1 MYFDIMKLRIQ
12 NNLNTN
18 NNNFD
23 FKKFKNEIAELIK
36 SNNHKKVLESQKEY
50 YSMKSDNEIDYNIN
64 FMAPNTSKNL
74 NEIFNNYN
82 LNMNNFYDKNLI
94 KSRSAERFNFNN
106 MEYNYNSPNIDN
118 YNKDLNNLL
127 FHQYLN
133 QRENNQRI
141 SEELNDIKNE
151 IKIGLNRIEIEQK
164 HKLNNLSLLL
174 SQNKNKNILPPL
186 FNKMIN
192 KKNNYHSLLNN
203 TNIGYQRKPKNT
215 FRKNKSENYKM
226 KLKLLTKINDSDAD
240 V

>member
-1 MYFDIMKLRIQ
+1 
-12 NNLNTN
+12 
-18 NNNFD
+18 
-23 FKKFKNEIAELIK
+23 
-36 SNNHKKVLESQKEY
+36 
-50 YSMKSDNEIDYNIN
+50 
-64 FMAPNTSKNL
+64 MAPNTSKNL

-82 LNMNNFYDKNLI
+82 LNMNYFYDKNLI

-215 FRKNKSENYKM
+215 FRKTII
-226 KLKLLTKINDSDAD
+226 L
-240 V
+240 

>member
-82 LNMNNFYDKNLI
+82 LNMNYFYDKNLI

-151 IKIGLNRIEIEQK
+151 IKIGLN
-164 HKLNNLSLLL
+164 
-174 SQNKNKNILPPL
+174 
-186 FNKMIN
+186 
-192 KKNNYHSLLNN
+192 
-203 TNIGYQRKPKNT
+203 
-215 FRKNKSENYKM
+215 
-226 KLKLLTKINDSDAD
+226 
-240 V
+240 